1 MDFKTFVTERL
12 ASITA
17 QLNAIGTNAKKT
29 EELPLQTTLDPASL
43 IRVSHGG
50 ISKGIE
56 IQKIID
62 SIKNNTYNQLL
73 SIGQITL
80 VGNVVTVPIDA
91 SWKINEIIY
100 NTSIDTIITVPFAG
114 SGLTRTDIL
123 VANTSG
129 QIVLV
134 QGTETSGI
142 AARPNIPIDTVLVTE
157 MVVTNTLVGDPLYP
171 EIIDNYVLKVEGYSL
186 TKNDLTDILKGSYDG
201 AVAWIIANESSLLA
215 HLADTNNPH
224 SVTKSQVGLGNVEN
238 TSDLDK
244 PVSTAQATADNAIL
258 TSANSYSD
266 GLITQLI
273 NGAPADA
280 NTLKELNDKILAV
293 QAIIGSSSADGDSI
307 VNTVSELLAV
317 FATFP
322 EGIDLV
328 TLLSGKVNVTD
339 IYNALDCIIAGK
351 VLDARQG
358 KVLNDAI
365 TAINVSLALKA
376 NNSEVVHLLGAE
388 TITGLKTFSGPL
400 TAGSFVKSGGTASQ
414 FLKADGSVDSNTYL
428 TSAVTTFSG
437 GTTGLTP
444 SVASFGAIVLAG
456 TLVLANG
463 GTGATTASGAR
474 TNLGATTIGSNL
486 FTATNP
492 SAVTFLRTNADNTI
506 SWLDAV
512 SFRTAIG
519 AGTST
524 VTPSAL
530 TKVDD
535 TNVTLTLGGTPA
547 TSLLQGVSLT
557 LGWTGTLADSRIASA
572 ATWNA
577 KQAALSGT
585 GFVKSTA
592 GVISYDTS
600 TYLTSISGITAGGE
614 LSGTYPNPTLLNSA
628 VIGKVLT
635 GVNITGGSVS
645 ATDSILTAFGKL
657 QNQINALIGGSI
669 YQSVWNASTNSP
681 ALTTSVGTKGYYYI
695 VSVAGNTNLNGIT
708 DWKVGDWAIYD
719 GTSWQKVDNTDA
731 VSSVNGFTGSVS
743 LTTAN
748 VTENTN
754 LYYTDS
760 RSRNAI
766 SLTNTGNSGASTYS
780 SATGVFN
787 IPTYT
792 LAGLG
797 GQPLDADLTAIA
809 ALAGTSGLLKK
820 TATDTWTL
828 DTSTYLTSVT
838 PSNFASQTANTVLAA
853 PNGSAGVPTFRA
865 IVAADIPT
873 LNQNTTGQSGSVA
886 QALTITTGNGLNGTV
901 ASYNGSV
908 AVTISHLNTDGNLHV
923 PATSTTNNGKF
934 LMAGATAGSLSWGT
948 PPDTNTTYTSSNG
961 ILLTGTN
968 FTPTY
973 GTTVNTITQGND
985 SRLSDARTPLA
996 HNQAWSTITSTPTT
1010 LSGYG
1015 ITDTPWT
1022 SYLPLSGGTITNTF
1036 ESTYLSS
1043 GYASG
1048 TFRNKV
1054 SKSVGG
1060 KADYVQFVVLLHPA
1074 YNGTLIGF
1082 GECEGKFI
1090 RRRGSTSSG
1099 MSIGTYDV
1107 QTKTAYNVNSYGIR
1121 SSAGGNGTICTCT
1134 YGGVKYVAFK
1144 PDYVV
1149 QASEMSFD
1157 GYINGDAN
1165 ALLLVPYY
1173 NTNTSTVLN
1182 AEVNGSIV
1190 DITAAS
1196 YNNNVFQGALNT
1208 TGNITAPTFVGNLN
1222 GYAELVQANPNRT
1235 DGTAYPVLWSN
1246 GNAQSPTYSCAAV
1259 TIQSSTGTL
1268 QATTLRATADVIAY
1282 YSSDKRFKDNITP
1295 ISNALEKVKSLGGY
1309 EFDWNDTQE
1318 THTGH
1323 DIGLIAQEVELI
1335 FPEIVAN
1342 RTDGYKSV
1350 KYERLIPVFVEAI
1363 KEQQVQIEEL
1373 KSLVKALTANS

>member
-29 EELPLQTTLDPASL
+29 EDLPLQTTLDPASL
-43 IRVSHGG
+43 IRVTHGG

-186 TKNDLTDILKGSYDG
+186 TKNDLTDILKGDYDG

-224 SVTKSQVGLGNVEN
+224 GVTKAQVGLGNVDN
-238 TSDLDK
+238 TSDLEK

-293 QAIIGSSSADGDSI
+293 QAIIGSSSADGDTV

-322 EGIDLV
+322 EGVDLV
-328 TLLSGKVNVTD
+328 TLLAGKVNVTD
-339 IYNALDCIIAGK
+339 IYNALDCIISGK

-388 TITGLKTFSGPL
+388 TITGLKTFSGAL

-444 SVASFGAIVLAG
+444 SVASFGSIVLAG

-535 TNVTLTLGGTPA
+535 TNVTLTLGGTPS

-600 TYLTSISGITAGGE
+600 TYLTSISGIAAGGE

-628 VIGKVLT
+628 VTGKVLT

-657 QNQINALIGGSI
+657 QNQVNGLIGGSI
-669 YQSVWNASTNSP
+669 YQSTWNASTNSP
-681 ALTTSVGTKGYYYI
+681 TLTSSVGTKGYYYI
-695 VSVAGNTNLNGIT
+695 VSVAGSTNLNGIT

-731 VSSVNGFTGSVS
+731 VSSVNGFTGAVS
-743 LTTAN
+743 LTTSN
-748 VTENTN
+748 ISEVTN
-754 LYYTDS
+754 LYYTDARS
-760 RSRNAI
+760 RSAI
-766 SLTNTGNSGASTYS
+766 SLTTTGNSGASTYS
-780 SATGVFN
+780 SATGVLN

-797 GQPLDADLTAIA
+797 GAPATGGTGYIQNQNASAQSANMWIT
-809 ALAGTSGLLKK
+809 GTS
-820 TATDTWTL
+820 TATTFIGALTGNASSATVSTNLSNQWINNAT
-828 DTSTYLTSVT
+828 TFISTYDSLA
-838 PSNFASQTANTVLAA
+838 SNRSSFN
-853 PNGSAGVPTFRA
+853 F
-865 IVAADIPT
+865 IY
-873 LNQNTTGQSGSVA
+873 NTTDMPLGTGLYSVIMNKNDASYGSMLA
-886 QALTITTGNGLNGTV
+886 MNIEPNTGNLYTKTKYGGIWSSWKTILDSGN
-901 ASYNGSV
+901 YN
-908 AVTISHLNTDGNLHV
+908 
-923 PATSTTNNGKF
+923 
-934 LMAGATAGSLSWGT
+934 
-948 PPDTNTTYTSSNG
+948 TYSPT
-961 ILLTGTN
+961 LTGTGAS
-968 FTPTY
+968 
-973 GTTVNTITQGND
+973 GT
-985 SRLSDARTPLA
+985 
-996 HNQAWSTITSTPTT
+996 W
-1010 LSGYG
+1010 G
-1015 ITDTPWT
+1015 IN
-1022 SYLPLSGGTITNTF
+1022 I
-1036 ESTYLSS
+1036 S
-1043 GYASG
+1043 GYAES
-1048 TFRNKV
+1048 
-1054 SKSVGG
+1054 
-1060 KADYVQFVVLLHPA
+1060 
-1074 YNGTLIGF
+1074 
-1082 GECEGKFI
+1082 
-1090 RRRGSTSSG
+1090 
-1099 MSIGTYDV
+1099 
-1107 QTKTAYNVNSYGIR
+1107 
-1121 SSAGGNGTICTCT
+1121 
-1134 YGGVKYVAFK
+1134 
-1144 PDYVV
+1144 
-1149 QASEMSFD
+1149 
-1157 GYINGDAN
+1157 
-1165 ALLLVPYY
+1165 
-1173 NTNTSTVLN
+1173 
-1182 AEVNGSIV
+1182 
-1190 DITAAS
+1190 
-1196 YNNNVFQGALNT
+1196 
-1208 TGNITAPTFVGNLN
+1208 
-1222 GYAELVQANPNRT
+1222 VQANPNRT
-1235 DGTAYPVLWSN
+1235 DVAAYPVLWSN

-1282 YSSDKRFKDNITP
+1282 YSSDRRFKDNITP
-1295 ISNALEKVKSLGGY
+1295 IPNALEKVKSLGGY
-1309 EFDWNDTQE
+1309 EFDWNDIQE

-1342 RTDGYKSV
+1342 REDGFKSV

-1363 KEQQVQIEEL
+1363 KEQQEQIEEL